1 MSRLNP
7 QARRRWRLVLGT
19 DSQRQLGE
27 PTATDLQ
34 REQALDYL
42 YRREYRQRG
51 WHAAPQDE
59 ALSRDRSGS
68 QAPTSPTPAHWL
80 AGVRQVFPH
89 SVVNRLQRQAIERY
103 QLTSLLTDPQV
114 LRQATPNIELVET
127 LLSFRNHLPDEVM
140 EEVRR
145 IIRKVCSELEAVLA
159 QRVRSRL
166 GGRGPRHLHGGRP
179 SLSNLDWSATL
190 RYNLK
195 NYDLEQQLPVLE
207 RLFFTRNRQQREVW
221 DLFLLVD
228 QSGSMTDAII
238 HCAVLAGIFCSVRTL
253 RTHLILFDTEVVD
266 LTGELDDPVET
277 LLAVQLGGGTDISK
291 ALSYAT
297 ECLVQPGRSMV
308 VLISDFEE
316 CGDPEPMFAQVEQMR
331 DAGATLLGL
340 AALDDT
346 VTPAYNESNARRL
359 SASGMDIGIMTP
371 EHLAEWIANC
381 LADAN

>member
-1 MSRLNP
+1 MDSE
-7 QARRRWRLVLGT
+7 ARRRWRLVLGA
-19 DSQRQLGE
+19 DSQSQLGE
-27 PTATDLQ
+27 PTATDQQ

-42 YRREYRQRG
+42 YRREYQQRG
-51 WHAAPQDE
+51 LHERPHDE
-59 ALSRDRSGS
+59 ALNHNPSGG
-68 QAPTSPTPAHWL
+68 QAPSNPTPAHWL

-89 SVVNRLQRQAIERY
+89 SVVNYLQRQAIERY
-103 QLTSLLTDPQV
+103 QLTSLLTDPEV

-145 IIRKVCSELEAVLA
+145 IIRKVCRELEAVLT

-179 SLSNLDWSATL
+179 SLSHLDWSATL

-207 RLFFTRNRQQREVW
+207 RLFFTRNRQRREVW
-221 DLFLLVD
+221 DLFLLAD

-238 HCAVLAGIFCSVRTL
+238 HSAVLAGIFCGVRTL

-266 LTGELDDPVET
+266 LTGELADPVET
-277 LLAVQLGGGTDISK
+277 LLAVQLGGGTDIGK
-291 ALSYAT
+291 ALSYAA
-297 ECLVQPGRSMV
+297 ECLLQPSRSMV

-316 CGDPEPMFAQVEQMR
+316 CGDPELMFSRVAQLKES
-331 DAGATLLGL
+331 GATLLGL

-346 VTPAYNESNARRL
+346 VTPAYNESYARRL
-359 SASGMDIGIMTP
+359 TTLGMDIGVMTP

-381 LADAN
+381 LAAGD

>member
-1 MSRLNP
+1 MDP
-7 QARRRWRLVLGT
+7 QARRRWRLVLGA
-19 DSQRQLGE
+19 DSQSQLGE

-51 WHAAPQDE
+51 WHESPQDE
-59 ALSRDRSGS
+59 VTSRTDGANL
-68 QAPTSPTPAHWL
+68 APSCPTPAHWL
-80 AGVRQVFPH
+80 AGVRQVFPL

-103 QLTSLLTDPQV
+103 ELTDLLTDPEV
-114 LRQATPNIELVET
+114 MRQATPNIELVRT

-145 IIRKVCSELEAVLA
+145 IIRKVCRELEAVLA

-190 RYNLK
+190 RRNLK
-195 NYDLEQQLPVLE
+195 NYDLELQLPVLE
-207 RLFFTRNRQQREVW
+207 RLFFTRNRQRREVW

-238 HCAVLAGIFCSVRTL
+238 HSAVLAGIFCSVRTL
-253 RTHLILFDTEVVD
+253 RTHLILFDTEVID
-266 LTGELDDPVET
+266 LSEALPDPVET
-277 LLAVQLGGGTDISK
+277 LLAVQLGGGTDIGK
-291 ALSYAT
+291 ALSYAAGS
-297 ECLVQPGRSMV
+297 LAQPSRSMV

-316 CGDPEPMFAQVEQMR
+316 GGDPELMFAQVERMR
-331 DAGATLLGL
+331 DAGTTLLGL

-346 VTPAYNESNARRL
+346 VTPAYNESYARHL
-359 SASGMDIGIMTP
+359 TALGMDIGIMTP
-371 EHLAEWIANC
+371 EHLADWVANC
-381 LADAN
+381 LADGH